1 MKKVFISIC
10 LLLLSFSCSEKS
22 ENKNLSSGTS
32 SVTINSYETY
42 KSYIESSEWY
52 KSLLK
57 KSGKNKIDFTAV
69 NAKELGISVD
79 LTDESGYD
87 RAMEKHYVFSPN
99 REYALDS
106 YTYGLE
112 IDPDTGEEFRDA
124 DRSVILYDIKNNQNA
139 SIIFIGPSGSIDLV
153 EWINENTFL
162 IITTDHET
170 EEKDNVHISVYN
182 IKNGKIY
189 KTDGFQSEVFLK

>member
-1 MKKVFISIC
+1 MKKNFISIC

-22 ENKNLSSGTS
+22 ENKKSSTDIS
-32 SVTINSYETY
+32 NTAVNSYEVY
-42 KSYIESSEWY
+42 KSHIENSEWY

-57 KSGKNKIDFTAV
+57 KSGKNKIDFITV
-69 NAKELGISVD
+69 NAKELGSSVD

-87 RAMEKHYVFSPN
+87 RSMEKHYVFSPN
-99 REYALDS
+99 KGYALDS

-124 DRSVILYDIKNNQNA
+124 DRSVILYDIKNNKNA
-139 SIIFIGPSGSIDLV
+139 SVLFIGPSGSIDLA

-162 IITTDHET
+162 IVTTDHES
-170 EEKDNVHISVYN
+170 EEKDNIHISVYN
-182 IKNGKIY
+182 IKNNKIY
-189 KTDGFQSEVFLK
+189 KTDGFHSEVFLK

>member
-1 MKKVFISIC
+1 M
-10 LLLLSFSCSEKS
+10 
-22 ENKNLSSGTS
+22 
-32 SVTINSYETY
+32 
-42 KSYIESSEWY
+42 
-52 KSLLK
+52 
-57 KSGKNKIDFTAV
+57 
-69 NAKELGISVD
+69 
-79 LTDESGYD
+79 
-87 RAMEKHYVFSPN
+87 
-99 REYALDS
+99 
-106 YTYGLE
+106 E

-153 EWINENTFL
+153 EWTNENTFL

>member
-42 KSYIESSEWY
+42 KSYIENSEWY

-57 KSGKNKIDFTAV
+57 KSGKNKIDFISV
-69 NAKELGISVD
+69 NAKELGISVE

-87 RAMEKHYVFSPN
+87 RSMEKHYVFSPN

-139 SIIFIGPSGSIDLV
+139 SILFIGPSGSIDLV

-162 IITTDHET
+162 IVTTDHET

>member
-1 MKKVFISIC
+1 MKKIFISIC
-10 LLLLSFSCSEKS
+10 LLLLSFACSEKS
-22 ENKNLSSGTS
+22 ENKSPSSETS
-32 SVTINSYETY
+32 AVTTNSYETY
-42 KSYIESSEWY
+42 KPYIENSEWY

-57 KSGKNKIDFTAV
+57 KSGKNKIDFIPV
-69 NAKELGISVD
+69 NPKELGNPVD

-87 RAMEKHYVFSPN
+87 RSMEKHYVFSPN

-139 SIIFIGPSGSIDLV
+139 SILFIGPSGSIDLV

-162 IITTDHET
+162 IVTTDHES
-170 EEKDNVHISVYN
+170 EEKNNIHIGVYN
-182 IKNGKIY
+182 IKNSKIY
-189 KTDGFQSEVFLK
+189 KTDGFHSEIFFK